1 MATQVR
7 ASCAWRGNQTR
18 RCAGA
23 GLASSF
29 SRDRAS
35 PWPRAASV
43 TGAGWLT
50 RAPTGRFQLDGDGVD
65 RGHPGTRHLGNE
77 VNP

>member
-18 RCAGA
+18 CCAGA

-29 SRDRAS
+29 SRDRAPPLGRAPPPS
-35 PWPRAASV
+35 PVRGGLRARLQAASSSTV
-43 TGAGWLT
+43 TELT
-50 RAPTGRFQLDGDGVD
+50 AAIQGLVTSEMR
-65 RGHPGTRHLGNE
+65 
-77 VNP
+77 